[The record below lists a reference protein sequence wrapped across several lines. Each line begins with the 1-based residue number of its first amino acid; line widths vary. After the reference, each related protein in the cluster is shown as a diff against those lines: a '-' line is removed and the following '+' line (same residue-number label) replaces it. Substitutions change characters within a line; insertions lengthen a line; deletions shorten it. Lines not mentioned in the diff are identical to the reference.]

1 MPGDLLVFA
10 CERLIAAGGEENLT
24 DVETWLREW
33 LIRNSESQQFD
44 ETLKAQVQ
52 LLLARGYFK
61 AQRYDVARA
70 EFTTVINRYPKT
82 PQALEAQFGIG
93 ETYVAQK
100 VYDQALAVFERLA
113 QSRDTDVVVRAEFL
127 RGVVAFQ
134 RGDVDE
140 ARDIFRAVLDRVPSI
155 ELADKAL
162 FRLSEIYGLE
172 QRYLEQLTL
181 LRTVGRLG
189 RTSKRSHVP
198 GQPLAIVVYDSDL
211 GISRGHNRIPVI
223 VTTEPGGDKELVYLT
238 SAGAGKGLF
247 RADLD
252 TRLGQAAPNNRI
264 LELTGRDTVRCD
276 YPEEFRA
283 QFRRVPLSDVQIQVA
298 ADGKLEVA
306 STKEFEEKKTTFSE
320 ELQKEVQ
327 QPQTQADQR
336 VSQTRPL
343 NQIKP
348 GNPLYVRVTDPDRD
362 LTNEPD
368 PVIVKVAGDS
378 GDQVQAT
385 LQETGPHTGVFE
397 GHGQDG
403 RTARRGHGDRR
414 GHQPRRDPG
423 HRPRPED
430 LLAERAGR
438 PHAQGPDGGHEGP
451 QTRGPRE
458 AHRARP
464 GQPGS
469 RPRRTAGQL
478 RRRVL
483 VPPGRQSAA
492 RIAWSPSPGPTAR

>member
-1 MPGDLLVFA
+1 M
-10 CERLIAAGGEENLT
+10 
-24 DVETWLREW
+24 
-33 LIRNSESQQFD
+33 
-44 ETLKAQVQ
+44 
-52 LLLARGYFK
+52 
-61 AQRYDVARA
+61 
-70 EFTTVINRYPKT
+70 
-82 PQALEAQFGIG
+82 
-93 ETYVAQK
+93 
-100 VYDQALAVFERLA
+100 FERLA

-134 RGDVDE
+134 RGDADE
-140 ARDIFRAVLDRVPSI
+140 ARDIFRAVLDRVPSV

-252 TRLGQAAPNNRI
+252 TRLGQAEANNRI

-276 YPEEFRA
+276 YPEEFRRSSA
-283 QFRRVPLSDVQIQVA
+283 ACRSRTCRFRWPP
-298 ADGKLEVA
+298 KA
-306 STKEFEEKKTTFSE
+306 SWRWPRPRNSRRRRPRSARSCRRKS
-320 ELQKEVQ
+320 Q
-327 QPQTQADQR
+327 QPQVETDQR
-336 VSQTRPL
+336 VSQARPL

-362 LTNEPD
+362 LSDEPD

-385 LQETGPHTGVFE
+385 LAGDGAAHRRLRGD
-397 GHGQDG
+397 GQDR
-403 RTARRGHGDRR
+403 RTARRGHRDRR
-414 GHQPRRDPG
+414 GDQPGCDPG
-423 HRPRPED
+423 HRPRPQD
-430 LLAERAGR
+430 LLAERARR
-438 PHAQGPDGGHEGP
+438 PHAQGPDGGYEGS
-451 QTRGPRE
+451 QTHGPRE
-458 AHRARP
+458 
-464 GQPGS
+464 
-469 RPRRTAGQL
+469 
-478 RRRVL
+478 V
-483 VPPGRQSAA
+483 
-492 RIAWSPSPGPTAR
+492 